1 MLKPFLLFPVYCFQH
16 RFDVDADRAGA
27 YAPAAAGAERL
38 AELVVVVLELVH
50 DPVAVALVLEVARV
64 VAGGVAREFA
74 EAAGVPVLAAGPL
87 LVAPLVD
94 DVEAVAGGAEEGAGA
109 AAGATG
115 RHFFPERALE
125 VAVQPALYFFQVHR
139 SPLGDGGRERFKFS
153 LFFEQLREP
162 GQERL
167 ALRGGRLHLEPAPL
181 QRGEEQVASPGLGG
195 GEPDQ
200 GAEAGVVALG
210 AGEADDGALLPS
222 RKIKLVV
229 VVPGEDRVE
238 DARRRGVAG

>member
-27 YAPAAAGAERL
+27 HAPAAAGAERL

-50 DPVAVALVLEVARV
+50 DPVAVALVLEVSRV

-74 EAAGVPVLAAGPL
+74 EAAGVPVLAPGPL

-109 AAGATG
+109 AAGAAG
-115 RHFFPERALE
+115 RDLLPERALE
-125 VAVQPALYFFQVHR
+125 VAVEPALHFGKVDR
-139 SPLGDGGRERFKFS
+139 SPFGGGQGCQLNVS
-153 LFFEQLREP
+153 LFRKELRV
-162 GQERL
+162 GSQEFFPFF
-167 ALRGGRLHLEPAPL
+167 GYGLHLEPAPL

-200 GAEAGVVALG
+200 GAEAGVVRLR

-222 RKIKLVV
+222 LQKELVV